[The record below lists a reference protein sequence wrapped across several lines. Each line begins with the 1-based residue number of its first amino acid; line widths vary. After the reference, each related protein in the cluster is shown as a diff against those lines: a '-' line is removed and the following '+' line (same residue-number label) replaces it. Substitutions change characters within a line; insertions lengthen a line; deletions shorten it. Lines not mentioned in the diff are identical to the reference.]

1 MKQIL
6 RLKIVP
12 LFFLIQLFS
21 CAQTTN
27 QSNQP
32 KQATPP
38 DGKTTSK
45 NKTMTTDTAVF
56 GAGCFWCVEAIYQ
69 QVNGVLKVESGYAGG
84 TVVNPTYKQ
93 VCTGTTGH
101 AEVTR
106 ILFDPQKVSF
116 EQLLEVFFKVHDPT
130 TLNRQGEDVGTQ
142 YRSAI
147 FYTSPQQKE
156 IAEKVKKALNEG
168 GAFEKPIVTEITAF
182 TNFFKAEDYH
192 QDYYNLHGEQPYC
205 KFVIQPKV
213 EKFEKVFK
221 KLLAK

>member
-21 CAQTTN
+21 CAQTPN
-27 QSNQP
+27 PP
-32 KQATPP
+32 KQVADQPAKDLTK
-38 DGKTTSK
+38 DK
-45 NKTMTTDTAVF
+45 NMTTDTAVF

-69 QVNGVLKVESGYAGG
+69 QVNGVIKVESGYAGG
-84 TVVNPTYKQ
+84 SVVNPTYKQ